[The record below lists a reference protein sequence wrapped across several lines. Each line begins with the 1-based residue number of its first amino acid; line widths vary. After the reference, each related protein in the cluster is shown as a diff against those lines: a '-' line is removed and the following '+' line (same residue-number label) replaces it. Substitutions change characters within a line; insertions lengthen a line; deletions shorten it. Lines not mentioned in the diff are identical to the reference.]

1 MILETIDVS
10 PFHTNCYIM
19 GCETEL
25 IGAVIDPGDDPN
37 EVLRIVNDKKLKIEK
52 ILLTH
57 AHIDHVAAV
66 EDVRERT
73 NAVVYIHKNEE
84 QFLKHLPAQANRF
97 GLPTPKNISQK
108 SFVKEGDELT
118 IGTITLRVLD
128 TPGHSPGGICFLG
141 MGFVFVGDVL
151 FQESIGR
158 TDLPG
163 GSMEIL
169 LKSIRD
175 KLLVLPNET
184 VVYPGHGPKTTIG
197 EEKALNPF
205 L

>member
-1 MILETIDVS
+1 MLLEIIDVS
-10 PFHTNCYIM
+10 PFHTNCYIV

-25 IGAVIDPGDDPN
+25 IGAVIDPGDNPD
-37 EVLRIVNDKKLKIEK
+37 EVMQIVNDKKLTIKK

-57 AHIDHVAAV
+57 AHIDHVAAA
-66 EDVRERT
+66 EEVRERT

-84 QFLKHLPAQANRF
+84 PFLDHLPAQANRF
-97 GLPTPKNISQK
+97 GLPRPKAISQK
-108 SFVKEGDELT
+108 TFIKEGDELE
-118 IGTITLRVLD
+118 IGTITLTVLD
-128 TPGHSPGGICFLG
+128 TPGHSPGGICLLG
-141 MGFVFVGDVL
+141 EGFVFVGDVL

-169 LKSIRD
+169 LKSIRE
-175 KLLVLPNET
+175 KLLILPQQT

-197 EEKALNPF
+197 DEIALNPF